1 MAYKPMKEAI
11 KYLFIFFVCI
21 NVYAVDEELIFAE
34 AFPSKLSDFKFF
46 KDSSAQIPHDDVI
59 PYELISTLF
68 SDYSYKQR
76 WVYVPKDKKAE
87 YQENWVFDF
96 PEGSA
101 LIKTFY
107 YPVDERNPEMGKNL
121 LETRLLLR
129 KEDGWE
135 AVSYAWNEEQNEAF
149 KKIAGKTINVSWT
162 DFMGEVRDVRY
173 RVPNVNQ
180 CKECHAADD
189 KITPI
194 GPKARNINKDH
205 DFNEGEF
212 NQLVYWMNRDIID
225 DYPLDLI
232 SPVDWTDETQNIND
246 RVRSYL
252 DVNCGH
258 CHSPTGN
265 ANSTGLY
272 LHLNETRDIH
282 LGVNKK
288 PVATGRGSGGMK
300 YSIVP
305 GKPEESILL
314 HRMVSLDPGVM
325 MPESGRALSHTEAV
339 DMVRSWILL
348 MKE

>member
-1 MAYKPMKEAI
+1 MK
-11 KYLFIFFVCI
+11 KIFGSLLVLYMCT
-21 NVYAVDEELIFAE
+21 NLHGVNNDLILSDT
-34 AFPSKLSDFKFF
+34 FPNKLSEFNFF
-46 KDSSAQIPHDDVI
+46 IDNSAQVPHDKVV

-76 WVYVPKDKKAE
+76 WVYVPTNQKATYYKKSS
-87 YQENWVFDF
+87 VFDF
-96 PEGSA
+96 PVGSA

-107 YPVDERNPEMGKNL
+107 YPIDERDPRKGMNL

-135 AVSYAWNEEQNEAF
+135 AVSYAWNDEQNEAF

-162 DFMGEVRDVRY
+162 NFLGEEEDVRY

-194 GPKARNINKDH
+194 GPKARNINKD
-205 DFNEGEF
+205 FNYEEGEF
-212 NQLVYWMNRDIID
+212 NQLDYWMTKQIID
-225 DYPLDLI
+225 SYPLELV
-232 SPVDWTDETQNIND
+232 SPVDWSDESQNIND

-272 LHLNETRDIH
+272 LHLDETRDIN
-282 LGVNKK
+282 LGIYKK
-288 PVATGRGSGGMK
+288 PVATGRGSGGLK

-314 HRMVSLDPGVM
+314 HRMISLDPGVM
-325 MPESGRALSHTEAV
+325 MPESGRALSHKEAV
-339 DMVRSWILL
+339 EMVREWILL
-348 MKE
+348 LKE

>member
-1 MAYKPMKEAI
+1 MK
-11 KYLFIFFVCI
+11 KIFSSLLVLYMCT
-21 NVYAVDEELIFAE
+21 NLHGVNNELILSDT
-34 AFPSKLSDFKFF
+34 FPNKLSEFNFF
-46 KDSSAQIPHDDVI
+46 IDNSAQVPHDKVV

-76 WVYVPKDKKAE
+76 WVYVPTNQKATYYKE
-87 YQENWVFDF
+87 SSVFDF
-96 PEGSA
+96 PVGSA

-107 YPVDERNPEMGKNL
+107 YPIDERDPGQGMNL

-129 KEDGWE
+129 KENGWE
-135 AVSYAWNEEQNEAF
+135 AVSYAWNDEQNEAF

-162 DFMGEVRDVRY
+162 NFLGEEEDVRY

-194 GPKARNINKDH
+194 GPKARNINKD
-205 DFNEGEF
+205 FNYEEGEF
-212 NQLVYWMNRDIID
+212 NQLDYWMTKQIID
-225 DYPLDLI
+225 SYPLELV
-232 SPVDWTDETQNIND
+232 SPVDWSDESQNIND

-272 LHLNETRDIH
+272 LHLDETRDIH
-282 LGVNKK
+282 LGIYKK
-288 PVATGRGSGGMK
+288 PVATGRGSGGLK

-314 HRMVSLDPGVM
+314 HRMISLDPGVM
-325 MPESGRALSHTEAV
+325 MPESGRALSHHEAV
-339 DMVRSWILL
+339 EMVREWILL
-348 MKE
+348 LKE

>member
-1 MAYKPMKEAI
+1 MK
-11 KYLFIFFVCI
+11 KIFSSLLVLYMCT
-21 NVYAVDEELIFAE
+21 NLHGVNNDLILSDS
-34 AFPSKLSDFKFF
+34 FPNKLSEFNFF
-46 KDSSAQIPHDDVI
+46 MDNSAQVPHDKVV

-76 WVYVPKDKKAE
+76 WVYVPTNQKATYYIE
-87 YQENWVFDF
+87 SSVFDF
-96 PEGSA
+96 PVGSA

-107 YPVDERNPEMGKNL
+107 YPIDERDPSQGMNL

-135 AVSYAWNEEQNEAF
+135 AVSYAWNDEQNEAF

-162 DFMGEVRDVRY
+162 NFLGEEEDVRY

-194 GPKARNINKDH
+194 GPKARNINKD
-205 DFNEGEF
+205 FNYEEGEF
-212 NQLVYWMNRDIID
+212 NQLDYWMTKQIID
-225 DYPLDLI
+225 SYPLELV
-232 SPVDWTDETQNIND
+232 SPVDWSDESQNIND

-272 LHLNETRDIH
+272 LHLDETRDIH
-282 LGVNKK
+282 LGIYKK
-288 PVATGRGSGGMK
+288 PVATGRGSGGLK

-314 HRMVSLDPGVM
+314 HRMISLDPGVM
-325 MPESGRALSHTEAV
+325 MPESGRALSHHEAV
-339 DMVRSWILL
+339 EMVREWILL
-348 MKE
+348 LKE

>member
-1 MAYKPMKEAI
+1 MK
-11 KYLFIFFVCI
+11 KIFGSLLVLYMCT
-21 NVYAVDEELIFAE
+21 NLHGVNNDLILSDT
-34 AFPSKLSDFKFF
+34 FPNKLSEFNFF
-46 KDSSAQIPHDDVI
+46 IDNSAQVPHDKVV

-76 WVYVPKDKKAE
+76 WVYVPTNQKATYYKKSS
-87 YQENWVFDF
+87 VFDF
-96 PEGSA
+96 PVGSA

-107 YPVDERNPEMGKNL
+107 YPIDERDPSKGMNL

-129 KEDGWE
+129 KENGWE
-135 AVSYAWNEEQNEAF
+135 AVSYAWNDEQNEAF

-162 DFMGEVRDVRY
+162 NFLGEEEDVRY

-194 GPKARNINKDH
+194 GPKARNINKD
-205 DFNEGEF
+205 FNYEEGEF
-212 NQLVYWMNRDIID
+212 NQLDYWMTKQIID
-225 DYPLDLI
+225 SYPLELV
-232 SPVDWTDETQNIND
+232 SPVDWSDESQNIND

-272 LHLNETRDIH
+272 LHLDETRDIH
-282 LGVNKK
+282 LGIYKK
-288 PVATGRGSGGMK
+288 PVATGRGSGGLK

-314 HRMVSLDPGVM
+314 HRMISLDPGVM
-325 MPESGRALSHTEAV
+325 MPESGRALSHHEAV
-339 DMVRSWILL
+339 EMVREWILL
-348 MKE
+348 LKE

>member
-1 MAYKPMKEAI
+1 MKNIYNFLMALILCTK
-11 KYLFIFFVCI
+11 L
-21 NVYAVDEELIFAE
+21 YAVDDNLIISK
-34 AFPSKLSDFKFF
+34 AFPEKLSDYSFF
-46 KDSSAQIPHDDVI
+46 KDSSAQIPHDEVI

-76 WVYVPKDKKAE
+76 WVYVPKNKKAKYE
-87 YQENWVFDF
+87 EDWVFDF
-96 PEGSA
+96 PTGSA

-107 YPVDERNPEMGKNL
+107 YPIDERNPSAGKQL

-135 AVSYAWNEEQNEAF
+135 AVSYAWNEEQNEAY
-149 KKIAGKTINVSWT
+149 KKVAGKTINVGWT
-162 DFMGEVRDVRY
+162 DFVGEEKEVRY

-180 CKECHAADD
+180 CKECHDADD
-189 KITPI
+189 KISPI
-194 GPKARNINKDH
+194 GPKARNINKELEFEDG
-205 DFNEGEF
+205 NF
-212 NQLVYWMNRDIID
+212 NQLVYWMNREIID
-225 DYPLDLI
+225 EYPLELN
-232 SPVDWTDETQNIND
+232 SPVDWMDESKDIND

-282 LGVNKK
+282 LGKYKK
-288 PVATGRGSGGMK
+288 PVATGRGSGGLK

-314 HRMVSLDPGVM
+314 HRMESMDPGVM
-325 MPESGRALSHTEAV
+325 MPESGRALTHEEAV
-339 DMVRSWILL
+339 IMVREWILL
-348 MKE
+348 MQN

>member
-1 MAYKPMKEAI
+1 MK
-11 KYLFIFFVCI
+11 KIFSSLLVLYMCT
-21 NVYAVDEELIFAE
+21 NLHGVNNELILSDT
-34 AFPSKLSDFKFF
+34 FPNKLSEFNFF
-46 KDSSAQIPHDDVI
+46 IDNSAQVPHDKVV

-76 WVYVPKDKKAE
+76 WVYVPTNQKATYYKKSS
-87 YQENWVFDF
+87 VFDF
-96 PEGSA
+96 PVGSA

-107 YPVDERNPEMGKNL
+107 YPIDERDPSKGMNL

-129 KEDGWE
+129 KENGWE
-135 AVSYAWNEEQNEAF
+135 AVSYAWNDEQNEAF

-162 DFMGEVRDVRY
+162 NFLGEEEDVRY

-189 KITPI
+189 MITPI
-194 GPKARNINKDH
+194 GPKARNINKD
-205 DFNEGEF
+205 FKYEEGEF
-212 NQLVYWMNRDIID
+212 NQLDYWMTKQIID
-225 DYPLDLI
+225 SYPLELV
-232 SPVDWTDETQNIND
+232 SPVDWSDESQNINN

-272 LHLNETRDIH
+272 LHLDETRDIH
-282 LGVNKK
+282 LGIYKK
-288 PVATGRGSGGMK
+288 PVATGRGSGGLK

-314 HRMVSLDPGVM
+314 HRMISLDPGVM
-325 MPESGRALSHTEAV
+325 MPESGRALSHHEAV
-339 DMVRSWILL
+339 EMVREWILL
-348 MKE
+348 LKE

>member
-1 MAYKPMKEAI
+1 M
-11 KYLFIFFVCI
+11 
-21 NVYAVDEELIFAE
+21 YAVNDSLIVSDS
-34 AFPSKLSDFKFF
+34 FPNKLSDFSFF
-46 KDSSAQIPHDDVI
+46 LDDSAQIPNENVI

-76 WVYVPKDKKAE
+76 WVYVPNNKKAKYE
-87 YQENWVFDF
+87 EDWVFDF
-96 PEGSA
+96 PAGSA

-107 YPVDERNPEMGKNL
+107 YPIDERDPSAGKQL

-129 KEDGWE
+129 KENGWE
-135 AVSYAWNEEQNEAF
+135 AVSYAWNKEQNEAF
-149 KKIAGKTINVSWT
+149 KKVAGKTINVAWI
-162 DFMGEVRDVRY
+162 DFTGAERDVRY

-180 CKECHAADD
+180 CKECHAAED

-194 GPKARNINKDH
+194 GPKARNINKD
-205 DFNEGEF
+205 FEFKEGNF
-212 NQLVYWMNRDIID
+212 NQLVYWMNREIID
-225 DYPLDLI
+225 EYPLELK
-232 SPVDWTDETQNIND
+232 SPVDWTDETKDIND

-282 LGVNKK
+282 LGKYKK
-288 PVATGRGSGGMK
+288 PVATGRGSGGFK

-314 HRMVSLDPGVM
+314 HRMASMDPGVM
-325 MPESGRALSHTEAV
+325 MPESGRALTHEEAV
-339 DMVRSWILL
+339 DMVREWILL
-348 MKE
+348 MQN

>member
-1 MAYKPMKEAI
+1 MK
-11 KYLFIFFVCI
+11 KIFSSLLVLYMCT
-21 NVYAVDEELIFAE
+21 NLHGVNNELILSDT
-34 AFPSKLSDFKFF
+34 FPNKLSEFNFF
-46 KDSSAQIPHDDVI
+46 MDNSAQVPHDKVV

-76 WVYVPKDKKAE
+76 WVYVPTNQKATFYKE
-87 YQENWVFDF
+87 SSVFDF
-96 PEGSA
+96 PVGSA

-107 YPVDERNPEMGKNL
+107 YPIDERDLSQGMNL

-135 AVSYAWNEEQNEAF
+135 AVSYAWNDEQNEAF

-162 DFMGEVRDVRY
+162 NFLGEEEDVRY

-189 KITPI
+189 MITPI
-194 GPKARNINKDH
+194 GPKARNINKD
-205 DFNEGEF
+205 FNYEEGEF
-212 NQLVYWMNRDIID
+212 NQLDYWMTKQIID
-225 DYPLDLI
+225 SYPLELV
-232 SPVDWTDETQNIND
+232 SPVDWSDESQNIND

-272 LHLNETRDIH
+272 LHLDETRDIH
-282 LGVNKK
+282 LGIYKK
-288 PVATGRGSGGMK
+288 PVATGRGSGGLK
-300 YSIVP
+300 YSVVP

-314 HRMVSLDPGVM
+314 HRMISLDPGVM
-325 MPESGRALSHTEAV
+325 MPESGRALSHHEAV
-339 DMVRSWILL
+339 EMVREWILL
-348 MKE
+348 LKE

>member
-1 MAYKPMKEAI
+1 MK
-11 KYLFIFFVCI
+11 KIFSSLLVLYMCT
-21 NVYAVDEELIFAE
+21 NLHAVNNDLILSDS
-34 AFPSKLSDFKFF
+34 FPNKLSEFNFF
-46 KDSSAQIPHDDVI
+46 IDNSAQVPHDKVV

-76 WVYVPKDKKAE
+76 WVYVPTNQKATYYKE
-87 YQENWVFDF
+87 SSVFDF
-96 PEGSA
+96 PVGSA

-107 YPVDERNPEMGKNL
+107 YPIDERDPGQGMNL
-121 LETRLLLR
+121 LETRLLLK
-129 KEDGWE
+129 KENGWE
-135 AVSYAWNEEQNEAF
+135 AVSYAWNDEQNEAF

-162 DFMGEVRDVRY
+162 NFLGEEEDVRY

-180 CKECHAADD
+180 CKECHAAND

-194 GPKARNINKDH
+194 GPKARNINKD
-205 DFNEGEF
+205 FNYEEGEF
-212 NQLVYWMNRDIID
+212 NQLDYWMTKQIID
-225 DYPLDLI
+225 SYPLELV
-232 SPVDWTDETQNIND
+232 SPVDWSDESQNIND

-272 LHLNETRDIH
+272 LHLDETRDIH
-282 LGVNKK
+282 LGIYKK
-288 PVATGRGSGGMK
+288 PVATGRGSGGLK

-314 HRMVSLDPGVM
+314 HRMISLDPGVM
-325 MPESGRALSHTEAV
+325 MPESGRALSHHEAV
-339 DMVRSWILL
+339 EMVREWILL
-348 MKE
+348 LKE

>member
-1 MAYKPMKEAI
+1 M
-11 KYLFIFFVCI
+11 
-21 NVYAVDEELIFAE
+21 YAVNDSLIVSDS
-34 AFPSKLSDFKFF
+34 FPNKLSDFSFF
-46 KDSSAQIPHDDVI
+46 LDDSAQIPNENVI

-76 WVYVPKDKKAE
+76 WVYVPNNKKAKYE
-87 YQENWVFDF
+87 EDWVFDF
-96 PEGSA
+96 PAGSA

-107 YPVDERNPEMGKNL
+107 YPIDERDPSAGKQL

-129 KEDGWE
+129 KENGWE
-135 AVSYAWNEEQNEAF
+135 AVSYAWNKEQNEAF
-149 KKIAGKTINVSWT
+149 KKVAGKTINVAWI
-162 DFMGEVRDVRY
+162 DFTGAERDVRY

-180 CKECHAADD
+180 CKECHAAED

-194 GPKARNINKDH
+194 GPKARNINKD
-205 DFNEGEF
+205 FEFKEGNF
-212 NQLVYWMNRDIID
+212 NQLVYWMNREIID
-225 DYPLDLI
+225 EYPLELK
-232 SPVDWTDETQNIND
+232 SPVDWTDETKDIND

-282 LGVNKK
+282 LGKYKK
-288 PVATGRGSGGMK
+288 PVATGRGSGGLK

-314 HRMVSLDPGVM
+314 HRMASMDPGVM
-325 MPESGRALSHTEAV
+325 MPESGRALTHEEAV
-339 DMVRSWILL
+339 DMVREWILL
-348 MKE
+348 MQN

>member
-1 MAYKPMKEAI
+1 MK
-11 KYLFIFFVCI
+11 KIFSNLLVLYMCT
-21 NVYAVDEELIFAE
+21 NLHGVNNDLILSDS
-34 AFPSKLSDFKFF
+34 FPNKLSEFNFF
-46 KDSSAQIPHDDVI
+46 MDNSAQVPHDKVV

-76 WVYVPKDKKAE
+76 WVYVPTNQKATYYIE
-87 YQENWVFDF
+87 SSVFDF
-96 PEGSA
+96 PVGSA

-107 YPVDERNPEMGKNL
+107 YPIDERDPGQGMNL

-135 AVSYAWNEEQNEAF
+135 AVSYAWNDEQNEAF

-162 DFMGEVRDVRY
+162 NFLGEEEDVRY

-194 GPKARNINKDH
+194 GPKARNINKD
-205 DFNEGEF
+205 FNYEEGEF
-212 NQLVYWMNRDIID
+212 NQLDYWMTKQIID
-225 DYPLDLI
+225 SYPLELV
-232 SPVDWTDETQNIND
+232 SPVDWSDESQNIND

-272 LHLNETRDIH
+272 LHLDETRDIH
-282 LGVNKK
+282 LGIYKK
-288 PVATGRGSGGMK
+288 PVATGRGSGGLK

-314 HRMVSLDPGVM
+314 HRMISLDPGVM
-325 MPESGRALSHTEAV
+325 MPESGRALSHHEAV
-339 DMVRSWILL
+339 EMVREWILL
-348 MKE
+348 LKE

>member
-1 MAYKPMKEAI
+1 M
-11 KYLFIFFVCI
+11 
-21 NVYAVDEELIFAE
+21 DERLIVADS
-34 AFPSKLSDFKFF
+34 FPNKLSDFNFF
-46 KDSSAQIPHDDVI
+46 MDDSAQIPSENVI

-76 WVYVPKDKKAE
+76 WVYVPNNKKAK
-87 YQENWVFDF
+87 YQEDWVFDF
-96 PEGSA
+96 PTGSA

-107 YPVDERNPEMGKNL
+107 YPVDERDLSAGKKL

-129 KEDGWE
+129 KKDGWE
-135 AVSYAWNEEQNEAF
+135 AVSYAWNEEQNEAY
-149 KKIAGKTINVSWT
+149 KKVAGKTINVAWT
-162 DFMGEVRDVRY
+162 DFTGDQREVRY

-194 GPKARNINKDH
+194 GPKARNINKELE
-205 DFNEGEF
+205 FQEGNF
-212 NQLVYWMNRDIID
+212 NQLAYWMNREIID
-225 DYPLDLI
+225 DYPLELN
-232 SPVDWTDETQNIND
+232 SPVDWTDETKDIND

-258 CHSPTGN
+258 CHSPSGN

-282 LGVNKK
+282 LGVFKK
-288 PVATGRGSGGMK
+288 PVATGRGSGGLK

-305 GKPEESILL
+305 GKPDESILL
-314 HRMVSLDPGVM
+314 HRMISMDPGIM
-325 MPESGRALSHTEAV
+325 MPESGRALTHEEAV
-339 DMVRSWILL
+339 EMVREWIYGL
-348 MKE
+348 

>member
-1 MAYKPMKEAI
+1 MK
-11 KYLFIFFVCI
+11 KIFSSLLVLYMCT
-21 NVYAVDEELIFAE
+21 NLHGVNNELILSDT
-34 AFPSKLSDFKFF
+34 FPNKLSEFNFF
-46 KDSSAQIPHDDVI
+46 IDNSAQVPHDKVV

-76 WVYVPKDKKAE
+76 WVYVPTNQKATFYKE
-87 YQENWVFDF
+87 SSVFDF
-96 PEGSA
+96 PVGSA

-107 YPVDERNPEMGKNL
+107 YPIDERDPSKGMNL

-129 KEDGWE
+129 KENGWE
-135 AVSYAWNEEQNEAF
+135 AVSYAWNDEQNEAF

-162 DFMGEVRDVRY
+162 NFLGEEEDVRY

-194 GPKARNINKDH
+194 GPKARNINKD
-205 DFNEGEF
+205 FNYEEGEF
-212 NQLVYWMNRDIID
+212 NQLDYWMTKQIID
-225 DYPLDLI
+225 SYPLELV
-232 SPVDWTDETQNIND
+232 SPVDWSDESQNIND

-272 LHLNETRDIH
+272 LHLDETRDIH
-282 LGVNKK
+282 LGIYKK
-288 PVATGRGSGGMK
+288 PVATGRGSGGLK

-314 HRMVSLDPGVM
+314 HRMISLDPGVM
-325 MPESGRALSHTEAV
+325 MPESGRALSHHEAV
-339 DMVRSWILL
+339 EMVREWILL
-348 MKE
+348 LKEKQ

>member
-1 MAYKPMKEAI
+1 MK
-11 KYLFIFFVCI
+11 KIFGSLLVLYMCT
-21 NVYAVDEELIFAE
+21 NLHGVNNDLILSDT
-34 AFPSKLSDFKFF
+34 FPNKLSEFNFF
-46 KDSSAQIPHDDVI
+46 IDNSAQVPHDKVV

-76 WVYVPKDKKAE
+76 WVYVPTNQKATYYKKSS
-87 YQENWVFDF
+87 VFDF
-96 PEGSA
+96 PVGSA

-107 YPVDERNPEMGKNL
+107 YPIDERDPSKGMNL

-129 KEDGWE
+129 KENGWE
-135 AVSYAWNEEQNEAF
+135 AVSYAWNDEQNEAF

-162 DFMGEVRDVRY
+162 NFLGEEEDVRY

-194 GPKARNINKDH
+194 GPKARNINKD
-205 DFNEGEF
+205 FNYEEGEF
-212 NQLVYWMNRDIID
+212 NQLDYWMTKQIID
-225 DYPLDLI
+225 SYPLELV
-232 SPVDWTDETQNIND
+232 SPVDWSDESQNIND

-272 LHLNETRDIH
+272 LHLDETRDIH
-282 LGVNKK
+282 LGIYKK
-288 PVATGRGSGGMK
+288 PVATGRGSGGLK

-314 HRMVSLDPGVM
+314 HRMISLDPGVM
-325 MPESGRALSHTEAV
+325 MPESGRALSHNEAV
-339 DMVRSWILL
+339 EMVREWILL
-348 MKE
+348 LK

>member
-1 MAYKPMKEAI
+1 MK
-11 KYLFIFFVCI
+11 KIFSSLLVLYMCT
-21 NVYAVDEELIFAE
+21 NLHGVNNELILSDT
-34 AFPSKLSDFKFF
+34 FPNKLSEFNFF
-46 KDSSAQIPHDDVI
+46 MDNSAQVPHDKVV

-76 WVYVPKDKKAE
+76 WVYVPTNQKATFYKE
-87 YQENWVFDF
+87 SSVFDF
-96 PEGSA
+96 PVGSA

-107 YPVDERNPEMGKNL
+107 YPIDERDLSQGMNL

-135 AVSYAWNEEQNEAF
+135 AVSYAWNDEQNEAF

-162 DFMGEVRDVRY
+162 NFLGEEEDVRY

-189 KITPI
+189 MITPI
-194 GPKARNINKDH
+194 GPKARNINKD
-205 DFNEGEF
+205 FNYEEGEF
-212 NQLVYWMNRDIID
+212 NQLDYWMTKQIID
-225 DYPLDLI
+225 SYPLELV
-232 SPVDWTDETQNIND
+232 SPVDWSDESQNIND

-272 LHLNETRDIH
+272 LHLDETRDIH
-282 LGVNKK
+282 LGIYKK
-288 PVATGRGSGGMK
+288 PVATGRGSGGLK
-300 YSIVP
+300 YSVVP

-314 HRMVSLDPGVM
+314 HRMISLDPGVM
-325 MPESGRALSHTEAV
+325 MPESGRALSHKEAV
-339 DMVRSWILL
+339 EMVRDWILL
-348 MKE
+348 LKE

>member
-1 MAYKPMKEAI
+1 MK
-11 KYLFIFFVCI
+11 KIFSSLLVLYMCT
-21 NVYAVDEELIFAE
+21 NLHGVNNELILSDT
-34 AFPSKLSDFKFF
+34 FPNKLSEFNFF
-46 KDSSAQIPHDDVI
+46 IDNSAQVPHDKVL

-76 WVYVPKDKKAE
+76 WVYVPTNQKATFYKE
-87 YQENWVFDF
+87 SSVFDF
-96 PEGSA
+96 PVGSA

-107 YPVDERNPEMGKNL
+107 YPIDERDPSQGMNL

-129 KEDGWE
+129 KENGWE
-135 AVSYAWNEEQNEAF
+135 AVSYAWNDQQNEAF

-162 DFMGEVRDVRY
+162 NFLGEEEDVRY

-194 GPKARNINKDH
+194 GPKARNINKD
-205 DFNEGEF
+205 FNYEEGEF
-212 NQLVYWMNRDIID
+212 NQLDYWMTKQIID
-225 DYPLDLI
+225 SYPLELV
-232 SPVDWTDETQNIND
+232 SPVDWSDESQNIND

-272 LHLNETRDIH
+272 LHLDETRDIH
-282 LGVNKK
+282 LGIYKK
-288 PVATGRGSGGMK
+288 PVATGRGSGGLK

-314 HRMVSLDPGVM
+314 HRMISLDPGVM
-325 MPESGRALSHTEAV
+325 MPESGRALSHHEAV
-339 DMVRSWILL
+339 EMVREWILL
-348 MKE
+348 LKE